1 MEIICKLFWMS
12 EIFVIANILKR
23 FEDEIEFET
32 HCESTMAHQAHE
44 EDILCSYCT
53 FEVLTIRITLEC

>member
-44 EDILCSYCT
+44 EDILCS
-53 FEVLTIRITLEC
+53 